1 MYNATSRL
9 SSTEIRS
16 LGSNDTARRRERERE
31 MIIVRELGV
40 RMVCDMIMY
49 DLKVYTDDG
58 VRGVFYVFSSS
69 REKDQNK
76 TNFVDVNAST
86 HTHSLSLS
94 VCLCIYV

>member
-58 VRGVFYVFSSS
+58 VRGVFFMFFHH
-69 REKDQNK
+69 REKKIK
-76 TNFVDVNAST
+76 TKPT
-86 HTHSLSLS
+86 LLM
-94 VCLCIYV
+94 